1 MDPKVLVERFSSR
14 LIFKGHREP
23 RHGSKVF
30 LEPRLVLVAG
40 HEYHLERLRRV
51 TQHLIV
57 RLDELRGELA
67 ARAAPVR
74 GEVNPDVCARGFER
88 TQRNFGAVGSD
99 ELVAD
104 GLREGRWFPRER
116 LRVLHHGR
124 ASVFVED
131 VALLVQDDEGRDAAD
146 LVLGAELVFEIAL
159 GELHGE
165 PRLFAVVLGER
176 GLVLVRGGE
185 DDLEVLTLGL
195 ELLVN
200 LTEDR
205 GELAARGAPGDG
217 KGGQGG
223 GIDQRSEQGAERCRP
238 GSGVTPC
245 ARASDSRGG
254 GGETHQCA
262 EKYTPTILSL
272 RASSVFTSVPPSAT
286 SASPKSAGAQE
297 AMRDR
302 WEKKAG

>member
-1 MDPKVLVERFSSR
+1 MGDALDPKVLVERFSSR
-14 LIFKGHREP
+14 LIFEGHREP

-40 HEYHLERLRRV
+40 HEYHLERLPRV

-104 GLREGRWFPRER
+104 GLREGRWLPRES

-217 KGGQGG
+217 KGG
-223 GIDQRSEQGAERCRP
+223 
-238 GSGVTPC
+238 
-245 ARASDSRGG
+245 RGG
-254 GGETHQCA
+254 WDRSD
-262 EKYTPTILSL
+262 LS
-272 RASSVFTSVPPSAT
+272 RVPSDADP
-286 SASPKSAGAQE
+286 G
-297 AMRDR
+297 R
-302 WEKKAG
+302 G

>member
-1 MDPKVLVERFSSR
+1 VGDALDPKVLVERFSSR

-104 GLREGRWFPRER
+104 GLRERRWLPRES

-217 KGGQGG
+217 
-223 GIDQRSEQGAERCRP
+223 
-238 GSGVTPC
+238 
-245 ARASDSRGG
+245 
-254 GGETHQCA
+254 
-262 EKYTPTILSL
+262 
-272 RASSVFTSVPPSAT
+272 
-286 SASPKSAGAQE
+286 
-297 AMRDR
+297 
-302 WEKKAG
+302 